1 MEPGCPVLSP
11 GDSGCYLLSS
21 VLASFAVSLWLR
33 VSLFLTKDS
42 DVNDLLSISCLQWCQ
57 GERAEPQASI
67 KQAFHTRTGP

>member
-1 MEPGCPVLSP
+1 VPSNSPSVLVPMEPGCPVLSP

-42 DVNDLLSISCLQWCQ
+42 DVNDSLINQLSTVVP
-57 GERAEPQASI
+57 R
-67 KQAFHTRTGP
+67 